1 METFDLLKTLL
12 ECLFAAVV
20 ITLTMGIF
28 ENKLTRYGILL
39 LAVLLTIILLGYGWY
54 MHLKY
59 LV

>member
-12 ECLFAAVV
+12 ECLVYVVV
-20 ITLTMGIF
+20 ITLIMGIF

-39 LAVLLTIILLGYGWY
+39 LAVVLAIILFGYGWY

-59 LV
+59 LI